1 MTETI
6 LVTGATGTVGRN
18 VVTALSDRDVAVRIG
33 VRDPDA
39 VSTETA
45 VAGAAVAF
53 DFTKPETWGRALA
66 DADGLFLMR
75 PPVVDT
81 SDIGAFVDAADRV
94 GVTRIAYLSTLGA
107 EKNPL
112 VPHHWIEKRILAT
125 DMEYTLLRASF
136 FMQNLLEVHRQEIVD
151 HGEIFVPAGTG
162 KTSFVDAR
170 DLGEIA
176 AVVLTETGHANQ
188 TYDLTGPAALDYQ
201 EVAAIFS
208 DVLDRP
214 VTYPQPSLIAFATRM
229 HRRGEPVGF
238 IAVMCGIYTVARFGL
253 AGRVTDDSQRL
264 LGRQPR
270 GMRPF
275 VEDHADEF

>member
-45 VAGAAVAF
+45 AAGAAVAF

>member
-1 MTETI
+1 
-6 LVTGATGTVGRN
+6 
-18 VVTALSDRDVAVRIG
+18 
-33 VRDPDA
+33 
-39 VSTETA
+39 
-45 VAGAAVAF
+45 
-53 DFTKPETWGRALA
+53 
-66 DADGLFLMR
+66 
-75 PPVVDT
+75 VDT